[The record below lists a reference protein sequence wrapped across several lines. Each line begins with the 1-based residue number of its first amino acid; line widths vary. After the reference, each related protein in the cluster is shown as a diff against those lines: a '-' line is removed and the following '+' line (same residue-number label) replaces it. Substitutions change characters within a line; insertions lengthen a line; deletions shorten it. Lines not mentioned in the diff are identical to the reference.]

1 MNGYAIFILASLI
14 IKLGIDLLTSLLN
27 IKALRFKLPTELQG
41 LYNPDEYR
49 KSQEYLRV
57 STITDLIE
65 KTFSLAI
72 TLVFWF
78 IGGFNALDNVIRGW
92 GFALILDGLFYLG
105 IIYVAIAVLT
115 LPFGI
120 YNTFVIEQRFG
131 FNRTSPRTF
140 LGDIVKMLILGAI
153 LGGALLAWALALF
166 QYAGSWAWV
175 YGWLGIVLFSIVTQ
189 FVAPAWIMPL
199 FNKFKPM
206 TPGEL
211 KEAIL
216 TYAHSVNFPIK
227 NILVMDGSRRS
238 SKSNAF
244 FTGFGPNKRIALFD
258 TLIEKHNKDEIVAI
272 LAHEIG
278 HYKKKHIIKSMI
290 ISVAYSGLILF
301 LFSVFLDQPSLYKA
315 FYMDHQPIY
324 AGIVF
329 FILLSTPLNIIFSII
344 SQSISRKDESSADIF
359 AADTIGEKQNMIE
372 ALKKLSTTNLSNLT
386 PHKLYVFINY
396 SHPPLLQRLQTIK
409 KRISRDNSL

>member
-1 MNGYAIFILASLI
+1 MNGYAIFILAFLI
-14 IKLGIDLLTSLLN
+14 IKIGIDFLTSLLN
-27 IKALRFKLPTELQG
+27 IKALRFQIPAELQG

-57 STITDLIE
+57 STISDLGE

-78 IGGFNALDNVIRGW
+78 IGGFNILDNIVRDW
-92 GFALILDGLFYLG
+92 GFSSILSGILYIG
-105 IIYVAIAVLT
+105 IIGLAYLIIT

-131 FNRTSPRTF
+131 FNRTTPQTF
-140 LGDIVKMLILGAI
+140 VMDAVKTMTLGTL
-153 LGGALLAWALALF
+153 LGGVLLAGVLTLF
-166 QYAGSWAWV
+166 QYTGAWAWV
-175 YGWLGIVLFSIVTQ
+175 YCWIGVLLFSIVTQ
-189 FVAPAWIMPL
+189 FVAPKWIMPL

-206 TPGEL
+206 PPGEL
-211 KEAIL
+211 KEAIFS
-216 TYAHSVNFPIK
+216 YAQSVNFPVK

-238 SKSNAF
+238 VKSNAF

-258 TLIEKHNKDEIVAI
+258 TLIEKHTTGEIVAI

-290 ISVAYSGLILF
+290 ISVVYNGLILS
-301 LFSVFLDQPSLYKA
+301 LFSVFLNQPSLYRA
-315 FYMDHQPIY
+315 FYVDHQSVYI
-324 AGIVF
+324 GIIF
-329 FILLSTPLNIIFSII
+329 FGLLSTPLRLIISII
-344 SQSISRKDESSADIF
+344 IESISRQDESSADIF
-359 AADTIGEKQNMIE
+359 AADTIEEPKNMIE

-386 PHKLYVFINY
+386 PHKSYVFLNY
-396 SHPPLLQRLQTIK
+396 SHPPLLQRLQTIEK
-409 KRISRDNSL
+409 SISRNNI

>member
-1 MNGYAIFILASLI
+1 
-14 IKLGIDLLTSLLN
+14 
-27 IKALRFKLPTELQG
+27 
-41 LYNPDEYR
+41 
-49 KSQEYLRV
+49 
-57 STITDLIE
+57 
-65 KTFSLAI
+65 
-72 TLVFWF
+72 
-78 IGGFNALDNVIRGW
+78 
-92 GFALILDGLFYLG
+92 
-105 IIYVAIAVLT
+105 
-115 LPFGI
+115 
-120 YNTFVIEQRFG
+120 
-131 FNRTSPRTF
+131 
-140 LGDIVKMLILGAI
+140 
-153 LGGALLAWALALF
+153 
-166 QYAGSWAWV
+166 
-175 YGWLGIVLFSIVTQ
+175 
-189 FVAPAWIMPL
+189 
-199 FNKFKPM
+199 
-206 TPGEL
+206 L

-396 SHPPLLQRLQTIK
+396 SHPPLLQRLQTIE
-409 KRISRDNSL
+409 KRISKNNSV